1 MALEGKKL
9 VMLAANDYEDLELWY
24 PVIRLQEAGAQ
35 VIVAAA
41 KPGTVMSKHGYPVEA
56 TVAFADVKTD
66 QVDGVLVPGGWAP
79 DGIRRHKEALD
90 IVRQMNRSGKLV
102 AAICHAGWVLASA
115 EILQGRTMTCV
126 SAIKDDVIHAGAK
139 YIDQPV
145 VVDGNLITSRT
156 PADLPQYMKAIVE
169 FLSN

>member
-1 MALEGKKL
+1 M
-9 VMLAANDYEDLELWY
+9 
-24 PVIRLQEAGAQ
+24 
-35 VIVAAA
+35 
-41 KPGTVMSKHGYPVEA
+41 
-56 TVAFADVKTD
+56 
-66 QVDGVLVPGGWAP
+66 VPGGWAP